1 MPQKTLIAIVDDDE
15 SIRVTTKDLI
25 ESAGLRAVTFASAE
39 AFLASGQ
46 LPAVACIVSDMRMGG
61 MSGLSLHQHLVAS
74 GRAVPMILMTAYPD
88 EAARARALSAGV
100 NAFIVKPFTDDEL
113 LGCIGCAVGAA

>member
-1 MPQKTLIAIVDDDE
+1 
-15 SIRVTTKDLI
+15 
-25 ESAGLRAVTFASAE
+25 
-39 AFLASGQ
+39 
-46 LPAVACIVSDMRMGG
+46 
-61 MSGLSLHQHLVAS
+61 
-74 GRAVPMILMTAYPD
+74 MILMTAYPD